1 MCRCCTTAGRSRR
14 SARRQLTP
22 AYLPES
28 GRDAPKAFEATGT
41 SSDVAFAASGSD
53 ADVVETV
60 LLPPVQ
66 EKQATLRRCY
76 ECCSV
81 LGYHTVARD
90 PATARARAAA
100 RATCPSMD
108 GPCRMVQRS
117 MLHACCKLHRFTH
130 CAGAV
135 SGLWASYAAG
145 RYCLYMAHGTLR
157 VTARRLYRRRTAAA
171 RQRDRSRPGAR

>member
-1 MCRCCTTAGRSRR
+1 MCRCCTTAWRLRR

-60 LLPPVQ
+60 LLPPAQ
-66 EKQATLRRCY
+66 EKQAAFERCF

-81 LGYHTVARD
+81 
-90 PATARARAAA
+90 
-100 RATCPSMD
+100 
-108 GPCRMVQRS
+108 
-117 MLHACCKLHRFTH
+117 
-130 CAGAV
+130 
-135 SGLWASYAAG
+135 
-145 RYCLYMAHGTLR
+145 
-157 VTARRLYRRRTAAA
+157 
-171 RQRDRSRPGAR
+171 